1 MATKIETGGGY
12 QAGYDDG
19 NAAGYSSGY
28 SAGYQAA
35 EVFDGYTLFKCLIGS
50 KWGAKNGDLDANNR
64 RCILAHIDMTRVK
77 SLNIT
82 LLRTNG
88 YDYIKVTA
96 DSDGS
101 QIFYH
106 QGPTNLDIDLSAVAY
121 DKKKQVTFEWY
132 SADTGYLQINSV
144 TKAE

>member
-1 MATKIETGGGY
+1 MPTKIDSVGGY
-12 QAGYDDG
+12 QAGFDD
-19 NAAGYSSGY
+19 
-28 SAGYQAA
+28 GYQAA
-35 EVFDGYTLFKCLIGS
+35 EVYDGYTLFMCLIGQ
-50 KWGAKNGDLDANNR
+50 KWGATNGDLDANNR
-64 RCILAHIDMTRVK
+64 RCKLAHIDMTRVK

-106 QGPTNLDIDLSAVAY
+106 QGPTNLDIDFSAIAY
-121 DKKKQVTFEWY
+121 EKKKQVTFEWY
-132 SADTGYLQINSV
+132 SADTVYLQINSV
-144 TKAE
+144 TKEE